1 MMPELLWK
9 NKLVCAA
16 LEDQYVKIEVYKP
29 NGKKCLPVKS
39 SKKHLFYVNESG
51 ETNYWYH
58 LLLVTETM
66 R

>member
-51 ETNYWYH
+51 ETNY
-58 LLLVTETM
+58 
-66 R
+66 

>member
-1 MMPELLWK
+1 MAELLWK
-9 NKLVCAA
+9 NKLVCAV

-39 SKKHLFYVNESG
+39 SKKKHLCYVNESG
-51 ETNYWYH
+51 ETNYCYH

-66 R
+66 W